1 MMYISI
7 YIGGS
12 RMIQAIWI
20 ITETGQ
26 CIFSHKYVRMDIED
40 QLISGLLTAF
50 NAFSTESGIG
60 GVQQIGGEESQFVY
74 GSAGKLMVAA
84 LADKRD
90 NPILVE
96 GLMNKISATFQQKYA
111 IYLSDEMYVDLN
123 VFNGFE
129 DDIDDILFPKVHAR
143 GVGSTVF
150 GIIATITLTIGTLL
164 VLIQL
169 PIYIPTL
176 NQGIINNLPF
186 LIFLAC
192 VPGLI
197 VGAITAGTRKYALI
211 ANTIGILPIVGYFAY
226 YSVIQKGELF
236 DPALDIPIII
246 LMAEQFIVIALL
258 CAILGGAIIERN
270 RLFPFAKGV
279 ERVDT
284 NLDNFETFKSKE
296 QEEEFYSQPTTQSQ
310 NFYENK
316 SFENEQEQFELPPP
330 PEEQQQN

>member
-1 MMYISI
+1 
-7 YIGGS
+7 
-12 RMIQAIWI
+12 MIQAIWI

-26 CIFSHKYVRMDIED
+26 CIFSHKYIRMDIED

-60 GVQQIGGEESQFVY
+60 GVQQIGGEDSQFVY

-84 LADKRD
+84 LADKKD

-96 GLMNKISATFQQKYA
+96 GLMNKISATFQEKYA

-123 VFNGFE
+123 VFSGFE
-129 DDIDDILFPKVHAR
+129 DDIDNILFPKVHAR
-143 GVGSTVF
+143 GIGSIIF
-150 GIIATITLTIGTLL
+150 GIIATAALTIGTLL

-176 NQGIINNLPF
+176 NQGITANLPF

-197 VGAITAGTRKYALI
+197 IGAVTAGTRRYALI
-211 ANTIGILPIVGYFAY
+211 ANIIGILPIIGYFAY
-226 YSVIQKGELF
+226 YSVIQAGETF

-279 ERVDT
+279 ERIDT
-284 NLDNFETFKSKE
+284 KLDSFETFKSQE
-296 QEEEFYSQPTTQSQ
+296 QNDFYEQSTQQSP
-310 NFYENK
+310 NFYANS
-316 SFENEQEQFELPPP
+316 SFSNEQEQPELPPT
-330 PEEQQQN
+330 PEDQQTDWNR